1 MVGLSQELSK
11 LKINNFQ
18 SIKKLI
24 LVSRYTS
31 WKHIKIIIKKCESFK
46 NIFNM
51 ETYKNCLL

>member
-24 LVSRYTS
+24 LVSD
-31 WKHIKIIIKKCESFK
+31 IQVG
-46 NIFNM
+46 NI
-51 ETYKNCLL
+51 